1 MQTRHQPSDLK
12 NSGEIRLQHVDDAAD
27 GSLTIAEQDRTIP
40 FPIKRVYYI
49 TRLSNPDAVRGK
61 HAHKALQQAIFCIN
75 GSFRLELDDGSL
87 QASLILDRPD
97 RGVYLGP
104 HLWHV
109 MRDFSPDCVILVLAS
124 APYDETDYLR
134 SYDEFLAYVA
144 AHHTSS
150 IME

>member
-1 MQTRHQPSDLK
+1 MQTSWKPSDLK
-12 NSGEIRLQHVDDAAD
+12 HSGEIHLQHVDDAAD

-49 TRLSNPDAVRGK
+49 TRLSNADAVRGK
-61 HAHKALQQAIFCIN
+61 HAHKSLQQAIFCIN
-75 GSFRLELDDGSL
+75 GSFRLELDDGFL

-144 AHHTSS
+144 VHDTSS

>member
-1 MQTRHQPSDLK
+1 MQTRHQLSDLK

-61 HAHKALQQAIFCIN
+61 HAHKSLQQAIFCIN

-134 SYDEFLAYVA
+134 SYDEFLASIRQA
-144 AHHTSS
+144 A
-150 IME
+150 I